1 MTDFVIIYAM
11 KTPSDNPSKDA
22 QIAALSDEVAQ
33 LKHQLDWLKRQLFGR
48 KSEKVLVDNPA
59 QSSLFD
65 EGETH
70 ALPADTKPVKAHTRS
85 SQKQRRDS
93 DVNDDGLRFDETVPQ
108 LIIDVPAPE
117 LQGADAD
124 QYDVVDIK
132 ETRRLAQQPGS
143 YVVLVYRRQVV
154 RHKTTQTLKDTP
166 APINVLEGCYCDVSL
181 LAGLMVDKAVY
192 HLPLHRQHQRML
204 DSGITL
210 SRATLINWIQQGIE
224 LLRPIAKAQW
234 QHILQ
239 SNILTMD
246 EVPIKAG
253 RTKGAGRKPGQM
265 KQTYFWP
272 MYGDSDEVAFTWSH
286 SRGMLHAKAQL
297 QDFTGTLLTDGYAA
311 YTKTVEQLNQHE
323 LQIVHAACWVHM
335 RRGFEKA
342 LDSEP
347 QTAQQALDII
357 ATLYRHEKHIRDKQS
372 DLADIHTYR
381 QQHSEPL
388 VTEFF
393 RWVYQQRQRTDLLP
407 KSPFAK
413 ALHYAH
419 ERESQLKVFLSNPA
433 LPLDTNHLER
443 ALRVIPM
450 GRKNYLFCWSELG
463 AEQLGI
469 LQSLMVTCRLQG
481 VNPYHYLV
489 DVLQRVALHPAK
501 DVLDLTPRVW
511 KERFADKKLTSDLD
525 KMG

>member
-1 MTDFVIIYAM
+1 M
-11 KTPSDNPSKDA
+11 KTPSDNTLKDA
-22 QIAALSDEVAQ
+22 QIAALSDEIAQ

-48 KSEKVLVDNPA
+48 KSEKVLADNPA

-65 EGETH
+65 EGETLT
-70 ALPADTKPVKAHTRS
+70 LPTETKPVKAHTRS

-93 DVNDDGLRFDETVPQ
+93 DVNDEGLRFDETVPQ
-108 LIIDVPAPE
+108 QIIDIPAPE

-124 QYDVVDIK
+124 QYELVDTK
-132 ETRRLAQQPGS
+132 ETCRLAQQPGS
-143 YVVLVYRRQVV
+143 YVVLRFRRQVV
-154 RHKTTQTLKDTP
+154 RHKTTQTIKEMP
-166 APINVLEGCYCDVSL
+166 APTNVLEGCYCDVSL

-210 SRATLINWIQQGIE
+210 SRATLINWIQKGIE

-239 SNILTMD
+239 SKILAMD

-253 RTKGAGRKPGQM
+253 RTKGAGRKPGHM

-272 MYGDSDEVAFTWSH
+272 LYGDSDEVAFTWSN
-286 SRGMLHAKAQL
+286 SRGMLHAQAQL

-311 YTKTVEQLNQHE
+311 YTKTVAQINQQEQ
-323 LQIVHAACWVHM
+323 QIVHAACWVHM

-347 QTAQQALDII
+347 HTAQQALDII
-357 ATLYRHEKHIRDKQS
+357 ATLYRHEKYIRHKQL
-372 DLADIHTYR
+372 DLADINAYR

-388 VTEFF
+388 VTDFF

-419 ERESQLKVFLSNPA
+419 ERESQLKVFLGNPA
-433 LPLDTNHLER
+433 LPMDTNHLER

-489 DVLQRVALHPAK
+489 DVLQRVALHPAR
-501 DVLDLTPRVW
+501 DVIDLTPRLW
-511 KERFADKKLTSDLD
+511 KQKYNQNRLVSDVKILTSQH
-525 KMG
+525 

>member
-1 MTDFVIIYAM
+1 M
-11 KTPSDNPSKDA
+11 KTPSDNTLKDA

-48 KSEKVLVDNPA
+48 KSEKVLVANPA
-59 QSSLFD
+59 QSSLFETD
-65 EGETH
+65 ERN
-70 ALPADTKPVKAHTRS
+70 ALPAETKPVKAHTRS

-108 LIIDVPAPE
+108 QVIDLPAPE
-117 LQGADAD
+117 LQGTNAD
-124 QYDVVDIK
+124 QYEVVDIK
-132 ETRRLAQQPGS
+132 ETCRLAQQPGS
-143 YVVLVYRRQVV
+143 YVVLRFRRQVV
-154 RHKTTQTLKDTP
+154 RHKTTQTIKETP
-166 APINVLEGCYCDVSL
+166 APTNVLEGCYCDVSL

-210 SRATLINWIQQGIE
+210 SRATLINWIQKGIE
-224 LLRPIAKAQW
+224 LLRPIANAQW
-234 QHILQ
+234 EHILQ
-239 SNILTMD
+239 SNILAMD

-253 RTKGAGRKPGQM
+253 RTKGAGRKPGHM

-272 MYGDSDEVAFTWSH
+272 LYGDSDEVAFTWSH

-297 QDFTGTLLTDGYAA
+297 QGFTGTLLTDGYAA

-323 LQIVHAACWVHM
+323 RQIVHAACWVHM

-347 QTAQQALDII
+347 HTAQQALDII
-357 ATLYRHEKHIRDKQS
+357 AALYQHEKHIRYKQLN
-372 DLADIHTYR
+372 LADIHAYR

-388 VTEFF
+388 VTDFF

-413 ALHYAH
+413 ALHYTA

-433 LPLDTNHLER
+433 LPMDTNHLER

-511 KERFADKKLTSDLD
+511 KEKFADKKLTSDLD

>member
-1 MTDFVIIYAM
+1 M
-11 KTPSDNPSKDA
+11 KTPSNNTSKDA

-33 LKHQLDWLKRQLFGR
+33 LKHQLDWFKRQLFGR

-65 EGETH
+65 EGESH
-70 ALPADTKPVKAHTRS
+70 ALPAEAEPVKAHTRS

-93 DVNDDGLRFDETVPQ
+93 DVNDDGLRFDDTVPQ
-108 LIIDVPAPE
+108 QIIDVLAQE
-117 LQGADAD
+117 LQGPEAD
-124 QYDVVDIK
+124 QYELVDTK
-132 ETRRLAQQPGS
+132 ETCRLAQQPGS
-143 YVVLVYRRQVV
+143 YVVLRFRRQVV
-154 RHKTTQTLKDTP
+154 RHKTTQAIKDTP
-166 APINVLEGCYCDVSL
+166 APSNVLEGCYCDVSL

-210 SRATLINWIQQGIE
+210 SRATLINWIQKGIE

-239 SNILTMD
+239 SNILAMD

-253 RTKGAGRKPGQM
+253 RTKGAGRKPGHM

-297 QDFTGTLLTDGYAA
+297 QGFTGTLLTDGYAA
-311 YTKTVEQLNQHE
+311 YTKTVEQINQQE
-323 LQIVHAACWVHM
+323 QQIVHAACWVHM

-347 QTAQQALDII
+347 QAAQQALDSI
-357 ATLYRHEKHIRDKQS
+357 ASLYRHEKRIRDKQL

-388 VTEFF
+388 VTDFF

-469 LQSLMVTCRLQG
+469 LQSLMVTCRLQD

-501 DVLDLTPRVW
+501 DVLDLTPRLW
-511 KERFADKKLTSDLD
+511 KRKYNQSRLVSDVKILTSQH
-525 KMG
+525 

>member
-1 MTDFVIIYAM
+1 M
-11 KTPSDNPSKDA
+11 KTPSDNTLKDA

-48 KSEKVLVDNPA
+48 KSEKVLVANPA
-59 QSSLFD
+59 QSSLFETD
-65 EGETH
+65 ERN
-70 ALPADTKPVKAHTRS
+70 ALPAETKPVKAHTRS

-108 LIIDVPAPE
+108 QVIDLPAPE
-117 LQGADAD
+117 LQGTNAD
-124 QYDVVDIK
+124 QYEVVDIK
-132 ETRRLAQQPGS
+132 ETCRLAQQPGS
-143 YVVLVYRRQVV
+143 YVVLRFRRQVV
-154 RHKTTQTLKDTP
+154 RHKTTQTIKDTP
-166 APINVLEGCYCDVSL
+166 APTNVLEGCYCDVSL

-210 SRATLINWIQQGIE
+210 SRATLINWIQKGIE

-239 SNILTMD
+239 SHILAMD

-253 RTKGAGRKPGQM
+253 RTKGAGRKPGHM

-272 MYGDSDEVAFTWSH
+272 LYGDSDEVAFTWSH

-297 QDFTGTLLTDGYAA
+297 QGFTGTLLTDGYAA

-323 LQIVHAACWVHM
+323 RQIVHAACWVHM

-347 QTAQQALDII
+347 QAAQQALDII
-357 ATLYRHEKHIRDKQS
+357 AALYQHEKHIRYKQLN
-372 DLADIHTYR
+372 LADIHAYR

-388 VTEFF
+388 VTDFF

-413 ALHYAH
+413 ALHYTA

-433 LPLDTNHLER
+433 LPMDTNHLER

-511 KERFADKKLTSDLD
+511 KEKFADKKLTSDLD

>member
-1 MTDFVIIYAM
+1 M
-11 KTPSDNPSKDA
+11 KTPSDNTLKDA

-48 KSEKVLVDNPA
+48 KSEKVLVANPA
-59 QSSLFD
+59 QSSLFETD
-65 EGETH
+65 ERN
-70 ALPADTKPVKAHTRS
+70 ALPAETKPVKAHTRS

-108 LIIDVPAPE
+108 QVIDLPAPE
-117 LQGADAD
+117 LQGTNAD
-124 QYDVVDIK
+124 QYEVVDIK
-132 ETRRLAQQPGS
+132 ETCRLAQQPGS
-143 YVVLVYRRQVV
+143 YVVLRFRRQVV
-154 RHKTTQTLKDTP
+154 RHKTTQTIKDTP
-166 APINVLEGCYCDVSL
+166 APTNVLEGCYCDVSL

-210 SRATLINWIQQGIE
+210 SRATLINWIQKGIE

-239 SNILTMD
+239 SHILAMD

-253 RTKGAGRKPGQM
+253 RTKGAGRKPGHM

-272 MYGDSDEVAFTWSH
+272 LYGDSDEVAFTWSH

-297 QDFTGTLLTDGYAA
+297 QGFTGTLLTDGYAA

-323 LQIVHAACWVHM
+323 RQIVHAACWVHM

-347 QTAQQALDII
+347 HTAQQALDII
-357 ATLYRHEKHIRDKQS
+357 AALYQHEKHIRYKQLN
-372 DLADIHTYR
+372 LADIHAYR

-388 VTEFF
+388 VTDFF

-413 ALHYAH
+413 ALHYTA

-433 LPLDTNHLER
+433 LPMDTNHLER

-511 KERFADKKLTSDLD
+511 KEKFADKKLTSDLD